1 MANFCLLPQVA
12 DKFKKDIIEGKI
24 NPEKLALMTSAERR
38 AFFAKE
44 LGEASAEP
52 VNALFESKLLL
63 KNQQAGMISWA
74 KKLTGIT
81 KQTQRDIISRIQRLD
96 EVLNPVEAEAFLD
109 DLVAQ
114 RLGTRVSF
122 EEAQKLSELAKRITE
137 TKGVGDRMDYGRASV
152 DLRNYYNDIKLK
164 NNKFS
169 VKDFVKNPL
178 VNTGKALSDIAGN
191 AKAIN
196 SSLDN
201 SAIFRQGW
209 KTLWSNPIIWARNSL
224 QTIKSI
230 VDTFSGKEVLD
241 AIDADILSRPTY
253 PQMQKAK
260 LAVGV
265 MEEAYPTSLPERI
278 PVLGKLYKA
287 SEAAYTGFVR
297 KTRADVF
304 DKMIEVAEK
313 TGVELTDDELKSI
326 GKMVN
331 SLTGRGHLGKLEPV
345 ADVVNNVMFSG
356 RLIKSHIDLLTQPFT
371 GAGGSNFVRKQAALN
386 LLKIISGTAMVMIV
400 AKALGGNVETDPRSS
415 DFGKIKVGNTRFDVT
430 GGMGSLWVL
439 AARLIKNSTKNQK
452 GEIKPLN
459 EKDKKGQ
466 PKFGATTQKD
476 LILNFFENKL
486 SPAAGVIR
494 DLLRD
499 QTFKGEQP
507 TIKNIAE
514 SLAIPL
520 PIKNAYESTKIPDAA
535 NLLLIIMADGL
546 GIGANTY
553 EPPKIEEKKKSTP
566 KRTF

>member
-169 VKDFVKNPL
+169 VKDFAKNPL

-209 KTLWSNPIIWARNSL
+209 KTLWSNPIIWAKNAV
-224 QTIKSI
+224 QTFKSI

-241 AIDADILSRPTY
+241 AIDADIISRPT
-253 PQMQKAK
+253 
-260 LAVGV
+260 
-265 MEEAYPTSLPERI
+265 
-278 PVLGKLYKA
+278 
-287 SEAAYTGFVR
+287 
-297 KTRADVF
+297 
-304 DKMIEVAEK
+304 
-313 TGVELTDDELKSI
+313 
-326 GKMVN
+326 
-331 SLTGRGHLGKLEPV
+331 
-345 ADVVNNVMFSG
+345 
-356 RLIKSHIDLLTQPFT
+356 
-371 GAGGSNFVRKQAALN
+371 
-386 LLKIISGTAMVMIV
+386 
-400 AKALGGNVETDPRSS
+400 
-415 DFGKIKVGNTRFDVT
+415 
-430 GGMGSLWVL
+430 
-439 AARLIKNSTKNQK
+439 
-452 GEIKPLN
+452 
-459 EKDKKGQ
+459 
-466 PKFGATTQKD
+466 
-476 LILNFFENKL
+476 
-486 SPAAGVIR
+486 
-494 DLLRD
+494 
-499 QTFKGEQP
+499 
-507 TIKNIAE
+507 
-514 SLAIPL
+514 
-520 PIKNAYESTKIPDAA
+520 
-535 NLLLIIMADGL
+535 
-546 GIGANTY
+546 
-553 EPPKIEEKKKSTP
+553 
-566 KRTF
+566 